1 MEISVSSSQRN
12 MEAGQNRRADGPR
25 LEKAPLGDAFSR
37 HLDETRQNDAERS
50 AAAQEAK
57 QRSSQIRE
65 DARDDKL
72 REERQRE
79 DRSAEARANEKREAD
94 RIRESGKKEES
105 PEAKKSTDKATAETA
120 EATGLPGE
128 EAETAAKPAEET
140 GETGEKAAKPAE
152 ENATGKET
160 GESETAETAKAEPQ
174 TKAAA
179 EAAPAEAD
187 ALQAAAAKAAADGK
201 TSQQTAQTGAIE
213 AATKGATP
221 QQTAGQTA
229 QQTQAQNSQQTQA
242 ASQTAAGNAAQPQTD
257 ASLEA
262 ALSGSSED
270 GGALPGKEGKTL
282 GQLAAEKLGAKEDG
296 KDGNTEAAKPAAAT
310 ADNAPRTAA
319 SQQSASTLTNL
330 GLAGFGLRGT
340 DQPLNISFDG
350 SDPSGLKLDAVN
362 VGTSSQN
369 SNPVMLRFGAL
380 PGQAQATQVPTT
392 AIAMQI
398 ARHVQKGVNTFEI
411 RIDPPELGRVDVKL
425 EMTDGRVNAHLVVE
439 KPETLDLLQRD
450 SRALQQALRDAG
462 LDVNEDTLNFSLS
475 DENGAES
482 FAEQER
488 GSSGGS
494 AEKDTAA
501 QAEQDA
507 LVTAQ
512 YHLSYTGDGGV
523 DILV

>member
-12 MEAGQNRRADGPR
+12 VEAGQNRRADGPR

-37 HLDETRQNDAERS
+37 HLDETRQNEGERN

-65 DARDDKL
+65 DARDSKLREDRL
-72 REERQRE
+72 REERQ
-79 DRSAEARANEKREAD
+79 AEARADEKREAD
-94 RIRESGKKEES
+94 RSRESGKKESS
-105 PEAKKSTDKATAETA
+105 PDADKSTEKAAAETA
-120 EATGLPGE
+120 EATGLPSE
-128 EAETAAKPAEET
+128 ESETAAKPAEGT
-140 GETGEKAAKPAE
+140 GETGENAAKSAE
-152 ENATGKET
+152 ETAGGKET
-160 GESETAETAKAEPQ
+160 ENTETSEAAKIEPQ

-179 EAAPAEAD
+179 DAAPADAD
-187 ALQAAAAKAAADGK
+187 ALQAAAAKAATDGK

-213 AATKGATP
+213 AAAKGAAP
-221 QQTAGQTA
+221 QQAAGQTA
-229 QQTQAQNSQQTQA
+229 QQAQNSQQAQT
-242 ASQTAAGNAAQPQTD
+242 ASQTAAANAAQPQTD
-257 ASLEA
+257 ASPDA
-262 ALSGSSED
+262 APSNGSED
-270 GGALPGKEGKTL
+270 GGALPSKEGKTL
-282 GQLAAEKLGAKEDG
+282 GQLAAEKLGAKAGG
-296 KDGNTEAAKPAAAT
+296 KDDNTEAAKPAAAT
-310 ADNAPRTAA
+310 TDNAPRAA
-319 SQQSASTLTNL
+319 TPQQPASALTNL

-350 SDPSGLKLDAVN
+350 SDPGALKLDTVN
-362 VGTSSQN
+362 VGSSSQN

-488 GSSGGS
+488 GSSQGS
-494 AEKDTAA
+494 AGKDTAS
-501 QAEQDA
+501 QAEQDT

-512 YHLSYTGDGGV
+512 YHLSYAGDGGV
-523 DILV
+523 DIRV